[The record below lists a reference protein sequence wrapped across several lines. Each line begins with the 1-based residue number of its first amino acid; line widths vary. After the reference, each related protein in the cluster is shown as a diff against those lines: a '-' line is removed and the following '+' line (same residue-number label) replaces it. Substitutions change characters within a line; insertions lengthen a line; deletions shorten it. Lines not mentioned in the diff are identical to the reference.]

1 MYRFLAGA
9 FLLAGLAAVACSSS
23 DSDETPPITIAP
35 VGNIDA
41 DSGTSTDGDASAC
54 IATAPVSLAD
64 FLNACTDGECVPF
77 DNTRLPLYT
86 PGQALPPIP

>member
-1 MYRFLAGA
+1 MSYRYLGA
-9 FLLAGLAAVACSSS
+9 MLLAGLVAIACSSS
-23 DSDETPPITIAP
+23 DADETPPITIAP
-35 VGNIDA
+35 VGDVDA
-41 DSGTSTDGDASAC
+41 GGSTSTDGDASAC
-54 IATAPVSLAD
+54 ITTPPVALTD